1 MTKLSD
7 IIPMLDMNEEVCIY
21 ASCNEKAMI
30 FHGKLRDIPIETYLG
45 AKDMNAT
52 CMYPAVDEGD
62 EGDIPTAYLNIIV
75 GW

>member
-1 MTKLSD
+1 MTKFGD
-7 IIPMLDMNEEVCIY
+7 IVNLLDMNEEVYIY
-21 ASCNEKAMI
+21 ACAGEKALI
-30 FHGKLRDIPIETYLG
+30 FNGKLNKMPLEVFLG
-45 AKDMNAT
+45 AKDMTVT

>member
-1 MTKLSD
+1 MTKLED

-30 FHGKLRDIPIETYLG
+30 FHGTLSAFSLETYLG
-45 AKDMNAT
+45 AKGMQVT
-52 CMYPAVDEGD
+52 CIYPAVEEG
-62 EGDIPTAYLNIIV
+62 EAYLNIIV